1 MFTEK
6 TTKLL
11 EAIIRQTNPEND
23 RVVLT
28 DENYILVI
36 RRDKKLDCYKPYDIL
51 EDIDYFQ
58 IDYRISDQKPEYFT
72 ELTSTAD
79 KHLEIETIND
89 VLEYIFN

>member
-11 EAIIRQTNPEND
+11 EAVVRQTDPKND

-36 RRDKKLDCYKPYDIL
+36 RRDKKRKCYESYDIL

-58 IDYRISDQKPEYFT
+58 INYRISDEKPEYFT
-72 ELTSTAD
+72 ELTRTAD
-79 KHLEIETIND
+79 KHLELETIND

>member
-11 EAIIRQTNPEND
+11 EAIIRQTDPEND

-28 DENYILVI
+28 DKNYILVI
-36 RRDKKLDCYKPYDIL
+36 RHDKELECYESYDIL
-51 EDIDYFQ
+51 EDINYFQ

-72 ELTSTAD
+72 ELTTTAD

>member
-6 TTKLL
+6 TNKLL
-11 EAIIRQTNPEND
+11 EEIVRQTDPEND

-28 DENYILVI
+28 DEHYILVI
-36 RRDKKLDCYKPYDIL
+36 RRDKKRRCYESYDIL

-72 ELTSTAD
+72 ELTTTAD

-89 VLEYIFN
+89 VLKIIFN